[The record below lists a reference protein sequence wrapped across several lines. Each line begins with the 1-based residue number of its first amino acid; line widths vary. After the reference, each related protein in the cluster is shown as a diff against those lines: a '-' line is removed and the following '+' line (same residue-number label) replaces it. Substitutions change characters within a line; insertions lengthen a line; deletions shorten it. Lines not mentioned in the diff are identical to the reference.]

1 MKIEKICEYFNDI
14 GLLKLNTINT
24 FLKIYSQ
31 ISKNKYKNESDKLVL
46 ALFSYLALAS
56 KNDQNLYDICKNIID
71 SLTNNQIIYRYRGI
85 KLLYNIFR
93 TKLHSRYNLFFTKL
107 NHFIFKK
114 QNYKLY
120 NKRYNFNVDSKDS
133 NKFNNDNANSIKKGK
148 IIRKKSSENNKNIND
163 FNDIIEK
170 LSSEKDDY
178 VFSPQINDKYKS
190 NMKKNNILKRDIN
203 LNYNYDNYNNTYYR
217 SNDFNDNLNGKNFS
231 FKSNVN
237 YGYND
242 KINN

>member
-14 GLLKLNTINT
+14 GLIKLNTINT

-56 KNDQNLYDICKNIID
+56 KSDQNLYDICKNIID
-71 SLTNNQIIYRYRGI
+71 SLTNNEIIYRYRGI
-85 KLLYNIFR
+85 KLLYNIFK

-120 NKRYNFNVDSKDS
+120 NKRYNFDSKDI

-148 IIRKKSSENNKNIND
+148 IIRKKSAENNKNIND

-178 VFSPQINDKYKS
+178 VFSPQINDRYK
-190 NMKKNNILKRDIN
+190 K
-203 LNYNYDNYNNTYYR
+203 
-217 SNDFNDNLNGKNFS
+217 
-231 FKSNVN
+231 
-237 YGYND
+237 
-242 KINN
+242 